1 MRHSA
6 GAWSGKTSEV
16 PIFPLSFKR
25 KVRPILRAH
34 SGMYFPVEPQ
44 AESMSHFERPF
55 RDAFSGEQVTARHCF
70 QMNTL

>member
-1 MRHSA
+1 M
-6 GAWSGKTSEV
+6 GKRI
-16 PIFPLSFKR
+16 PFFGLKMGRIFPLSFKR